1 MHMIFKKKKRQNNFC
16 FFLLQIK
23 MLFILVI
30 IFIYI
35 LFNNFANFS
44 SYKAN
49 IFNDLTSDVREI
61 CASNKILF
69 LQVISFVSS
78 QRQHY
83 ARMDIQTATN
93 GTPQNRRAAPGRIAS
108 STSCPARC
116 TGSKVTKPAMSP
128 AADCKQPSLCSFY
141 IKCTRSI

>member
-1 MHMIFKKKKRQNNFC
+1 
-16 FFLLQIK
+16 

-69 LQVISFVSS
+69 L
-78 QRQHY
+78 
-83 ARMDIQTATN
+83 
-93 GTPQNRRAAPGRIAS
+93 
-108 STSCPARC
+108 
-116 TGSKVTKPAMSP
+116 
-128 AADCKQPSLCSFY
+128 
-141 IKCTRSI
+141 